1 MPLRSVHAALLLGS
15 VVTLLTTAGC
25 AHRQPLPIPTKPQ
38 VASVRVQGA
47 KQIRQLKVR
56 DALGTRATPWWAR
69 ILGTGTRRYWIQL
82 NRDLVLEDQT
92 RLERFYEDHGHFD
105 AQCVGLYT
113 RYKGKK
119 VGDGRRWAV
128 VTFTVKE
135 GPQSA
140 VRQVDLLGVEHLDPQ
155 LLTRLS
161 RRIALTAGQ
170 PFSLPQQEQDRTAIE
185 RALAENGHAYAR
197 VERRADAYPEEQAV
211 DLTYRAEPGIACRFG
226 AVTLDGLDRVP
237 RKRVARE
244 VRIEAGDPY
253 SLTKLQ
259 KLQADLFGMG
269 VFSMVTV
276 TPDRS
281 DESQETV
288 PVHVTVR
295 EAKPISIKLG
305 FGLGMERGRDDF
317 HTSVGFSHSNVFRLL
332 WQLQANVR
340 GGVAFVPDLLSSDA
354 IGPVVEADLQ
364 LTQPLPIRPLTLWER
379 AGFEVDV
386 ESGYKFISPSVSVG
400 LNLRIHRKLSAGIA
414 YHYEFFW
421 LYSQEES
428 LSELTTYEMPEL
440 DTDSKY
446 NLSYL
451 EQHLTWDARDDP
463 VTTSRGAYARFS
475 VAEAG
480 GFLSGGFDYV
490 KLSWEVRGFIDPVP
504 KTLVLAAH
512 VQAGWILP
520 WGDTSAAPLSQRFKI
535 GGSGTVRAWGRD
547 SLGPRYYP
555 ESDDEGIG
563 CGSADASEG
572 DCDAIPLGGHLTL
585 FGGPEIRAYFIRAGK
600 AKLGL
605 AVFFDAGRVWEDEGS
620 FDLADLMLST
630 GLGPRLV
637 TKFGTFRLDVG
648 FRLNSDD
655 EFADDSMWALHF
667 GFSEAF

>member
-1 MPLRSVHAALLLGS
+1 LVLATFAVMLVS
-15 VVTLLTTAGC
+15 AGC
-25 AHRQPLPIPTKPQ
+25 AHRQPLPIPTTPQ
-38 VASVRVQGA
+38 VASVRVEGA
-47 KQIRQLKVR
+47 AAKRKQKVR

-69 ILGTGTRRYWIQL
+69 ALGVGTRRYWIPL
-82 NRDLVLEDQT
+82 NRDLVMDDQI
-92 RLERFYEDHGHFD
+92 RLVRFYEDHGFFD
-105 AQCVGLYT
+105 AKCVGLYT

-128 VTFTVKE
+128 VTYTVEE
-135 GPQSA
+135 GPLST
-140 VRQVDLLGVEHLDPQ
+140 VRRVDLLGVDHLDPQ
-155 LLTRLS
+155 LLSKLA
-161 RRIALTAGQ
+161 RRTSLTTGK
-170 PFSLPQQEQDRTAIE
+170 PFELPAQEVDRAAIE
-185 RALAENGHAYAR
+185 RTLAENGYAYAR
-197 VERRADAYPEEQAV
+197 VERRADAYADEQAV
-211 DLTYRAEPGIACRFG
+211 DLTYSAEPGIPCRFG
-226 AVTLDGLDRVP
+226 EVTVEGLYRVP
-237 RKRVARE
+237 RKRVERE
-244 VRIEAGDPY
+244 VRVEPGELY
-253 SLTKLQ
+253 SLSKLQ

-281 DESQETV
+281 DETAETI
-288 PVHVTVR
+288 PVQVVVR
-295 EAKPISIKLG
+295 ESKPISIKLG
-305 FGLGMERGRDDF
+305 FGMGMERGRDDF
-317 HTSVGFSHSNVFRLL
+317 HASFGFSHSNVFRLL

-340 GGVAFVPDLLSSDA
+340 GGVAFVPDLRSHDT
-354 IGPVVEADLQ
+354 IGPIGEANLQ

-386 ESGYKFISPSVSVG
+386 ESGYKFLSPSVSVG
-400 LNLRIHRKLSAGIA
+400 LNCRIHRRLSAGIA

-421 LYSQEES
+421 LYSQDES
-428 LSELTTYEMPEL
+428 LSELSTYEMPEL
-440 DTDSKY
+440 DTDSRY

-463 VTTSRGAYARFS
+463 VTTYRGAYARFS

-504 KTLVLAAH
+504 KILVLAMH

-520 WGDTSAAPLSQRFKI
+520 WGETRAAPLSQRFKI
-535 GGSGTVRAWGRD
+535 GGSGTVRGWGRD

-555 ESDDEGIG
+555 ASDDEGVG
-563 CGSADASEG
+563 CDSADASED

-585 FGGPEIRAYFIRAGK
+585 FGGPEIRAYFLRAGK

-605 AVFFDAGRVWEDEGS
+605 AAFLDAGRVWEDEGS
-620 FDLADLMLST
+620 FSMSDLMLAT
-630 GLGPRLV
+630 GGGPRLV

-648 FRLNSDD
+648 IRLNSDD
-655 EFADDSMWALHF
+655 EFDDDSKWALHF

>member
-1 MPLRSVHAALLLGS
+1 VFPGIARVALLLGFS
-15 VVTLLTTAGC
+15 VAMSSAGGC
-25 AHRQPLPIPTKPQ
+25 AHRQPLPIPTTPQ
-38 VASVRVQGA
+38 VAAVRVEGA
-47 KQIRQLKVR
+47 APVRKQKVR

-69 ILGTGTRRYWIQL
+69 ALGVGTRRYWIPL
-82 NRDLVLEDQT
+82 NRDLVMDDQE
-92 RLERFYEDHGHFD
+92 RLVRFYEDHGFFD
-105 AQCVGLYT
+105 ARCVGLYT

-128 VTFTVKE
+128 VTYTVEE
-135 GPQSA
+135 GPQSR
-140 VRQVDLLGVEHLDPQ
+140 VRRVDLLGVDRLDPQ
-155 LLTRLS
+155 LLARLA
-161 RRIALTAGQ
+161 RRTSLNDGEPFALPA
-170 PFSLPQQEQDRTAIE
+170 QEKDRAALE
-185 RALAENGHAYAR
+185 RALAENGYAYAR
-197 VERRADAYPEEQAV
+197 VSRRADAYPEEQLV
-211 DLTYRAEPGIACRFG
+211 DLTYRAEPGIPCRFG
-226 AVTLDGLDRVP
+226 VVAVDGLERVP
-237 RKRVARE
+237 RKRVERE
-244 VRIEAGDPY
+244 IRIEPGDPY

-281 DESQETV
+281 DETRETV
-288 PVHVTVR
+288 PVQVTVR

-305 FGLGMERGRDDF
+305 FGMGMERGRDDF
-317 HTSVGFSHSNVFRLL
+317 HASLGVSHNNVFKAL

-340 GGVAFVPDLLSSDA
+340 AGVAFVPDLLSRDT
-354 IGPVVEADLQ
+354 IGPVAETDLQ
-364 LTQPLPIRPLTLWER
+364 LTQPLPIRALTLWER
-379 AGFEVDV
+379 GGFEIDV
-386 ESGYKFISPSVSVG
+386 ESGYKYLSPSAAVG
-400 LNLRIHRKLSAGIA
+400 LNCRIHRTLSVGIA

-421 LYSQEES
+421 LYSQAES

-440 DTDSKY
+440 DTDGKY

-463 VTTSRGAYARFS
+463 VTTYRGAYARFS

-490 KLSWEVRGFIDPVP
+490 KLSWEVRGFIDLVP
-504 KTLVLAAH
+504 KTLVLAVH

-520 WGDTSAAPLSQRFKI
+520 WGETSAAPLSQRFKI
-535 GGSGTVRAWGRD
+535 GGSGTVRGWGRD

-555 ESDDEGIG
+555 EADTDGLDCS
-563 CGSADASEG
+563 SADASAN
-572 DCDAIPLGGHLTL
+572 DCEAIPLGGHLTL

-600 AKLGL
+600 AKLGMAAFL
-605 AVFFDAGRVWEDEGS
+605 DAGRVWADESS
-620 FDLADLMLST
+620 FDLADLMFST

-655 EFADDSMWALHF
+655 EFADDTQWALHF